1 VSFQIES
8 IAFGCVLFRMMRMEQ
23 NQKQNSGPGLALLS
37 VVVPIYNEAASL
49 PGLITE
55 LIPFCR
61 EREWKLILVDDGS
74 SDDTPAIL
82 KEYEEYPGI
91 KIIHHKVNR
100 GYGGALKTGIL
111 NADTRY
117 VVTIDADGQH
127 ELSDLDELLQFTLE
141 KDADLV
147 VGNRGKQGFSGLYRN
162 IGRWMIRKFAAL
174 LMPIHISDLN
184 SGFKLYSTELVQRY
198 LSLCPDSMA
207 FSDVITLIFIK
218 KCHLVLEHPITIKKR
233 ALGKST
239 INTYTAIQT
248 VMEIINIAM
257 MFNPLR
263 IFLSL
268 SVLCI
273 GFGFAWGIPILLR
286 ARGVSVGAM
295 LAIVTGLLFFFIGL
309 IAEQLSAMRLGL
321 LDRHND
327 HDEGSH

>member
-1 VSFQIES
+1 
-8 IAFGCVLFRMMRMEQ
+8 MRMEC
-23 NQKQNSGPGLALLS
+23 NQKLTESSETALLS
-37 VVVPIYNEAASL
+37 VIVPIYNEAASL
-49 PGLITE
+49 PGLLAE
-55 LIPFCR
+55 LYPYSCDR
-61 EREWKLILVDDGS
+61 KWKLILVNDGS
-74 SDDTPAIL
+74 NDGTHLIL
-82 KEYEEYPGI
+82 KDYEKYPGI
-91 KIIHHKVNR
+91 KIIQHKVNR
-100 GYGGALKTGIL
+100 GYGGALKTGFL
-111 NADTRY
+111 EADTRY

-127 ELSDLDELLQFTLE
+127 ELDDIDELLRFTLE

-147 VGNRGKQGFSGLYRN
+147 VGGRGKGSFSGLYRN
-162 IGRWMIRKFAAL
+162 IGKWMIRKFAAL

-184 SGFKLYSTELVQRY
+184 SGFKLYNTELVQRY

-218 KCHLVLEHPITIKKR
+218 KRHLVLEHPITIKKR
-233 ALGKST
+233 ARGKST
-239 INTYTAIQT
+239 ITTFTAIQT

-257 MFNPLR
+257 LFNPLR

-309 IAEQLSAMRLGL
+309 IAEQLSSMRLGL
-321 LDRHND
+321 LDRNHN
-327 HDEGSH
+327 HNEGSH

>member
-1 VSFQIES
+1 L
-8 IAFGCVLFRMMRMEQ
+8 VLV
-23 NQKQNSGPGLALLS
+23 NDGS
-37 VVVPIYNEAASL
+37 
-49 PGLITE
+49 
-55 LIPFCR
+55 
-61 EREWKLILVDDGS
+61 DDG
-74 SDDTPAIL
+74 TPAIL
-82 KEYEEYPGI
+82 KDYEEYPDI
-91 KIIHHKVNR
+91 KIVHHKLNR

-111 NADTRY
+111 EAETRY

-127 ELSDLDELLQFTLE
+127 EFGDMDEMLQFTLE

-147 VGNRGKQGFSGLYRN
+147 VGNRGKQGSSGLYRN
-162 IGRWMIRKFAAL
+162 IGRWLIRKFSAL
-174 LMPIHISDLN
+174 LMPVHISDLN
-184 SGFKLYSTELVQRY
+184 SGFKLYRTELVQRY

-218 KCHLVLEHPITIKKR
+218 KRHLVLEQPITLKKR
-233 ALGKST
+233 ASGKST
-239 INTYTAIQT
+239 ITTFTAIQT

-257 MFNPLR
+257 LFNPLR

-286 ARGVSVGAM
+286 GRGVSVGAM

-321 LDRHND
+321 LDKNMD
-327 HDEGSH
+327 HDERSQ

>member
-1 VSFQIES
+1 
-8 IAFGCVLFRMMRMEQ
+8 MEH
-23 NQKQNSGPGLALLS
+23 NQKLPADSETALLS
-37 VVVPIYNEAASL
+37 VVVPIYNEADSL
-49 PGLITE
+49 PDLLAE
-55 LIPFCR
+55 LVPYCR
-61 EREWKLILVDDGS
+61 ERKWKLILVNDGS

-82 KEYEEYPGI
+82 KEFEEVPDI

-111 NADTRY
+111 NADTRF

-127 ELSDLDELLQFTLE
+127 ELSNMDELLQFTLE
-141 KDADLV
+141 KDADMV
-147 VGNRGKQGFSGLYRN
+147 VGNRGKQGSSGLYRN
-162 IGRWMIRKFAAL
+162 IGKWMIRKFAAL
-174 LMPIHISDLN
+174 LMPVHISDLN
-184 SGFKLYSTELVQRY
+184 SGFKLYRTELVQRY

-207 FSDVITLIFIK
+207 FSDVITLIFINK
-218 KCHLVLEHPITIKKR
+218 RHLVLERCITINKR
-233 ALGKST
+233 ARGQST
-239 INTYTAIQT
+239 ITTFTAIQT

-321 LDRHND
+321 LDRNND
-327 HDEGSH
+327 QDKGSH

>member
-1 VSFQIES
+1 
-8 IAFGCVLFRMMRMEQ
+8 
-23 NQKQNSGPGLALLS
+23 
-37 VVVPIYNEAASL
+37 VVVPIFNEATCLPSL
-49 PGLITE
+49 LTE
-55 LIPFCR
+55 LVPYCR
-61 EREWKLILVDDGS
+61 DRKWKLILVNDGS
-74 SDDTPAIL
+74 DDDTPLIL
-82 KEYEEYPGI
+82 KDYEEHPGI

-111 NADTRY
+111 EADTRY
-117 VVTIDADGQH
+117 AVTIDSDGQH
-127 ELSDLDELLQFTLE
+127 ELSNMDELLQFTLE

-147 VGNRGKQGFSGLYRN
+147 VGNRGKQGSSGLYRN
-162 IGRWMIRKFAAL
+162 VGRWMIRKFSAL
-174 LMPIHISDLN
+174 LMPVHISDLN
-184 SGFKLYSTELVQRY
+184 SGFKLYNTELVQKY

-218 KCHLVLEHPITIKKR
+218 KRHLVFERPITIKKR
-233 ALGKST
+233 ASGKST
-239 INTYTAIQT
+239 ITTFTAIQT

-286 ARGVSVGAM
+286 GRGVSVGAM

-309 IAEQLSAMRLGL
+309 IAEQLSAMRLGM
-321 LDRHND
+321 LDKNKD
-327 HDEGSH
+327 HDEGSQLG

>member
-1 VSFQIES
+1 
-8 IAFGCVLFRMMRMEQ
+8 MMLMER
-23 NQKQNSGPGLALLS
+23 NQKPNSDQGLAALS

-49 PGLITE
+49 PGLLTE
-55 LIPFCR
+55 LVPYCR
-61 EREWKLILVDDGS
+61 DRKWKLILVNDGS
-74 SDDTPAIL
+74 NDDTPAIL
-82 KEYEEYPGI
+82 KDYEKYLDI

-111 NADTRY
+111 NADTQY
-117 VVTIDADGQH
+117 VVTIDADSQH
-127 ELSDLDELLQFTLE
+127 ELSDMNVLLQFALE

-147 VGNRGKQGFSGLYRN
+147 VGNRGKQGTTGLYRN
-162 IGRWMIRKFAAL
+162 IGKWMIRKFAAL
-174 LMPIHISDLN
+174 LMPVHISDLN
-184 SGFKLYSTELVQRY
+184 SGFKLYNTKLVQRC

-218 KCHLVLEHPITIKKR
+218 KRHLVLECPITIKKR
-233 ALGKST
+233 ARGQST
-239 INTYTAIQT
+239 ITTFTAIQT

-263 IFLSL
+263 LFLSL

-273 GFGFAWGIPILLR
+273 GFGLAWGIPIMLR

-321 LDRHND
+321 LDKNND
-327 HDEGSH
+327 HDDGPH